1 MLIIIIIMVAK
12 TKTPKTLKTLIL
24 IIAKNNGVTISDI
37 TKNKKL
43 SYKNLELLSEKSLL
57 DFEGSGENNSKNLTL
72 IKFKG
77 DLITFQEIIHILDT
91 NDLLKLMKTT
101 YYQDNLKIYCE
112 DLIRSLG
119 KIDRSSPLDQDYLEY
134 ALGNSPSAVRFFL
147 LDNDQKSLEYF
158 YHKGLFMAIENTQDR
173 VRKEMLEKYNMYFIW
188 ENVIFEKIQDDLQN
202 KNLLN
207 ENNYYNGYLP
217 VTKKK
222 LEKLLEYRNSAIKK
236 EEKSFFDEILSL
248 LHLKDFNS
256 TV

>member
-1 MLIIIIIMVAK
+1 MVAK

-43 SYKNLELLSEKSLL
+43 SYKNLETLNKKGLL
-57 DFEGSGENNSKNLTL
+57 DFESSGESSDKNLTL
-72 IKFKG
+72 IKFKD
-77 DLITFQEIIHILDT
+77 DLITFRGINHILDT
-91 NDLLKLMKTT
+91 NDLFKLMKTT
-101 YYQDNLKIYCE
+101 YYQDNLKIYSE
-112 DLIRSLG
+112 DLIRSFG
-119 KIDRSSPLDQDYLEY
+119 EIDRLSPPDQDYLEY

-147 LDNDQKSLEYF
+147 LDNDQEKLESF
-158 YHKGLFMAIENTQDR
+158 YHKGVSTAIENTRDK
-173 VRKEMLEKYNMYFIW
+173 VKKEMLEKYNMYFIW

-222 LEKLLEYRNSAIKK
+222 LEKLLEYRNSAIRK
-236 EEKSFFDEILSL
+236 EEKSFFDGILSL
-248 LHLKDFNS
+248 LHLKNS
-256 TV
+256 NITV